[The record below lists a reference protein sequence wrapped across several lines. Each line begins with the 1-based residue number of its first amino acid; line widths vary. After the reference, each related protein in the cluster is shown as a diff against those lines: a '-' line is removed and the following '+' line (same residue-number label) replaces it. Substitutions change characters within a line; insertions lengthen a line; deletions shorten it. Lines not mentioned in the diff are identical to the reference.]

1 MPRKGMRS
9 LFSSSSAP
17 KVGPQLHLRGPRD
30 GEAGGH
36 LSPSCF
42 TFSDRLME
50 DNIAAAAEVI
60 REWGPEVDDSLF
72 GSGRADSGRF
82 LQAVSDLHRSMLFFS
97 SPSAN
102 SGAATA
108 VRSEALLRAHSL
120 LSDAICRLERELKL
134 LLSAHGRLLNPL
146 DSLRSASFSDS
157 SDVECT
163 ADAITEVESAADVA
177 IRDLRVVAETM
188 ISAGYGK
195 ECVRVYK
202 KMRKSAVDESI
213 HRLGCERLTHAQVR
227 KLDWAEFESKIRDW
241 LAAAPI
247 AFRTIFSGERLL
259 CDRVFA
265 SSDAIRESCFAD
277 VARDP
282 AASLL
287 AFPETVARSKR
298 SPEKLFRIL
307 ELYDAVSELWT
318 EIESMFSFE
327 ATTAVRSQALASL
340 LRLAEV
346 ARSTMADFEAAI
358 QKDASRSRVP
368 GGGVHPLTRYV
379 MDYLVLLA
387 DYELPLADIFADF
400 PFQAQSPLPESFD
413 AALLATPS
421 LSAPS
426 SPSAA
431 STTTSFESSPWSSSP
446 SAASSTVG
454 SISVRIAWL
463 VLVLIC
469 KLDGKAE
476 LYREVA
482 LSYLFLANNLQYIV
496 QKVKESGL
504 RLLLGD
510 EWVARHGA
518 KARHYAASYERLA
531 WAKVAAAIPED
542 GTVMAAMEAWERMR
556 GFNTA
561 LEAACRGQAGWVV
574 VADGGLREEVMSAV
588 AALVV
593 PAYRSFYKRS
603 RAVLRGSGAASA
615 AVVRFSPED
624 VRNRISGLFGGSIGS
639 GSSRGSGTGSS
650 RGSTGLGSPSGSNR
664 SE

>member
-9 LFSSSSAP
+9 LFSSSSTP
-17 KVGPQLHLRGPRD
+17 KVGPQLHLRGPRY
-30 GEAGGH
+30 GAAGAPM
-36 LSPSCF
+36 SPSCF
-42 TFSDRLME
+42 TFSDRLMVE
-50 DNIAAAAEVI
+50 NIAAAAEVI
-60 REWGPEVDDSLF
+60 REWGPEVDGSLF

-82 LQAVSDLHRSMLFFS
+82 LQAISDLHRSMLFFS

-102 SGAATA
+102 SGASTA
-108 VRSEALLRAHSL
+108 DRSAALLRAHSL

-146 DSLRSASFSDS
+146 DSLRSASFSNS
-157 SDVECT
+157 SDVDNP
-163 ADAITEVESAADVA
+163 ADSITEVESAADVA
-177 IRDLRVVAETM
+177 IRDLRAVADTM

-195 ECVRVYK
+195 ECFQVYK
-202 KMRKSAVDESI
+202 TMRKSAVDESI
-213 HRLGCERLTHAQVR
+213 HRLGCERLTQAQVR

-241 LAAAPI
+241 LAAVPI

-259 CDRVFA
+259 CDRVFT
-265 SSDAIRESCFAD
+265 SSDAIREFCFAD
-277 VARDP
+277 VARDA

-307 ELYDAVSELWT
+307 DLYDAVSELWP
-318 EIESMFSFE
+318 EIESIFFFE
-327 ATTAVRSQALASL
+327 ATTAVRSQALSCL

-358 QKDASRSRVP
+358 HKDASRSRVP

-379 MDYLVLLA
+379 MDYLVFLA

-510 EWVARHGA
+510 EWVARQGA

-531 WAKVAAAIPED
+531 WEKVAAAIPED
-542 GTVMAAMEAWERMR
+542 GTVMAAMEAWEQMR

-574 VADGGLREEVMSAV
+574 VADGGLREEVLSAV

-593 PAYRSFYKRS
+593 PAYRAFYKRS
-603 RAVLRGSGAASA
+603 RAVLRVSGAASA

-624 VRNRISGLFGGSIGS
+624 VRNRIYGLLGDSIGS
-639 GSSRGSGTGSS
+639 GSSRDSGIGSS
-650 RGSTGLGSPSGSNR
+650 RGSTGLGSDRGSNR

>member
-1 MPRKGMRS
+1 MRS
-9 LFSSSSAP
+9 LFSSSSTP
-17 KVGPQLHLRGPRD
+17 KVGPQLHLRGPRY
-30 GEAGGH
+30 GAAGAPM
-36 LSPSCF
+36 SPSCF
-42 TFSDRLME
+42 TFSDRLMVE
-50 DNIAAAAEVI
+50 NIAAAAEVI
-60 REWGPEVDDSLF
+60 REWGPEVDGSLF

-97 SPSAN
+97 SPSAD
-102 SGAATA
+102 SGASTA
-108 VRSEALLRAHSL
+108 DRSAALLRAHSL

-146 DSLRSASFSDS
+146 DSLRSASFSNS
-157 SDVECT
+157 SDVDNP
-163 ADAITEVESAADVA
+163 ADSITEVESAADVA
-177 IRDLRVVAETM
+177 IRDLRAVADTM

-195 ECVRVYK
+195 ECFQVYK
-202 KMRKSAVDESI
+202 TMRKSAVDESI
-213 HRLGCERLTHAQVR
+213 HRLGCERLTQAQVR

-241 LAAAPI
+241 LAAVPI

-259 CDRVFA
+259 CDRVFT
-265 SSDAIRESCFAD
+265 SSDAIRESCFSD
-277 VARDP
+277 
-282 AASLL
+282 
-287 AFPETVARSKR
+287 
-298 SPEKLFRIL
+298 
-307 ELYDAVSELWT
+307 
-318 EIESMFSFE
+318 
-327 ATTAVRSQALASL
+327 
-340 LRLAEV
+340 V

-358 QKDASRSRVP
+358 HKDASRSRVP

-379 MDYLVLLA
+379 MDYLVFLA

-400 PFQAQSPLPESFD
+400 PFQAQSPLRESFD

-531 WAKVAAAIPED
+531 WEKVAAAIPED
-542 GTVMAAMEAWERMR
+542 GTVMAAMEAWEQMR

-561 LEAACRGQAGWVV
+561 LEAAGAKGLWRRLRGGDAVLARG
-574 VADGGLREEVMSAV
+574 REEPN
-588 AALVV
+588 L
-593 PAYRSFYKRS
+593 
-603 RAVLRGSGAASA
+603 RAPRRFDR
-615 AVVRFSPED
+615 VRFLQRL
-624 VRNRISGLFGGSIGS
+624 RNRFIQRFD
-639 GSSRGSGTGSS
+639 RA
-650 RGSTGLGSPSGSNR
+650 RFR
-664 SE
+664 SWLEPVGIETALHYGIRCV